1 MESHLEFNELAFDK
15 PENQAGLAGAHIPEK
30 NLAIQ
35 PKQASKRISKSPYKT
50 RNPKGAKMQSL
61 NDRGEIHQPF
71 RKEIPR
77 KRGSSG
83 HKRF

>member
-35 PKQASKRISKSPYKT
+35 PNRASKRVSASQSSKSPYKT
-50 RNPKGAKMQSL
+50 RNPKGENA
-61 NDRGEIHQPF
+61 IF
-71 RKEIPR
+71 
-77 KRGSSG
+77 KRSRRNPSTLSQ
-83 HKRF
+83 